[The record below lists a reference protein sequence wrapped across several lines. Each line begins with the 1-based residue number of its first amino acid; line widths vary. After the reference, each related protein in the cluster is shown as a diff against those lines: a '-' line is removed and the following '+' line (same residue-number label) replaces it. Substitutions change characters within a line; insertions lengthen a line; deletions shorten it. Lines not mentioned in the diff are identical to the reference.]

1 MANRPL
7 SSLPPGVIGPQPS
20 ETPSQGG
27 IGMPARMIYE
37 RPLWGSPAVQS
48 PARNLPPPGD
58 RLQRRALNS
67 MYGAGSDPS
76 ASPAAHAG
84 TQMVRER
91 HRYADVIETP
101 WTVGVASV
109 RVLTQPSG
117 LRNFLLLRNISTG
130 AQIIFV
136 SFGNTATLQSSL
148 RLASNQAILFDT
160 VVPQNEINAIS
171 DLAAGALMVSYSQYA
186 PL

>member
-1 MANRPL
+1 MTFKD
-7 SSLPPGVIGPQPS
+7 GIIGPQPAV
-20 ETPSQGG
+20 TPQDGG
-27 IGMPARMIYE
+27 IGMPTRMLYE
-37 RPLWGSPAVQS
+37 RPLWSSPAVQS

-58 RLQRRALNS
+58 RLQRRGLNT
-67 MYGAGSDPS
+67 MHGSGGGGGTPGQFQS
-76 ASPAAHAG
+76 G

-101 WTVGVASV
+101 WTVGVNSV
-109 RVLTQPSG
+109 KVLSQPSG

-171 DLAAGALMVSYSQYA
+171 DLASGALMVSYSQYA

>member
-1 MANRPL
+1 MANRA
-7 SSLPPGVIGPQPS
+7 LPPGVIGPQPS
-20 ETPSQGG
+20 ETPAQGG

-37 RPLWGSPAVQS
+37 RPLWSSPAVQS

-58 RLQRRALNS
+58 RLQRRGLNS
-67 MYGAGSDPS
+67 MYGDGSAG
-76 ASPAAHAG
+76 ASHGAPAVHG

-101 WTVGVASV
+101 WTVGVQSV
-109 RVLTQPSG
+109 KVLTQPSG

-148 RLASNQAILFDT
+148 RLASNAAILFDT

>member
-1 MANRPL
+1 MSRPL
-7 SSLPPGVIGPQPS
+7 LPPGVIGPQPS
-20 ETPSQGG
+20 NTPSQGG
-27 IGMPARMIYE
+27 IGMPARMLYE
-37 RPLWGSPAVQS
+37 RPLWDSPAVQS
-48 PARNLPPPGD
+48 PARNLPPPGE
-58 RLQRRALNS
+58 RLARRGLNLMNAS
-67 MYGAGSDPS
+67 GAPGSTQGAPGMS
-76 ASPAAHAG
+76 H

-91 HRYADVIETP
+91 HRYAEVIETP
-101 WTVGVASV
+101 WSVGVNSV
-109 RVLTQPSG
+109 KVLTQPTG

-148 RLASNQAILFDT
+148 RLASNAAVLFDT

-171 DLAAGALMVSYSQYA
+171 DLAAGALMVAYSQYA

>member
-1 MANRPL
+1 MSDRPFQ
-7 SSLPPGVIGPQPS
+7 PGIIGPQPGI
-20 ETPSQGG
+20 TPAQGG
-27 IGMPARMIYE
+27 IGMPARMLYE
-37 RPLWGSPAVQS
+37 RPLWDSPAVQA
-48 PARNLPPPGD
+48 PARNLPAPGD
-58 RLQRRALNS
+58 RLARRGLNT
-67 MYGAGSDPS
+67 MYGGDSGSPGG
-76 ASPAAHAG
+76 APTHG
-84 TQMVRER
+84 TQLVRER

-101 WTVGVASV
+101 WTVGTTSI

-130 AQIIFV
+130 AQVIFV
-136 SFGNTATLQSSL
+136 SLGNVATLQSSL
-148 RLASNQAILFDT
+148 RLDTNQAILFDT